1 MQGGQYRLFGLRF
14 QSANVDRRP
23 VLCVVLHGDAPR
35 NRPEYQY
42 VMASRIAQANDNV
55 VTVAL
60 LRPGYE
66 DPTGNISD
74 GERGDSVGDNWN
86 AKNTDSIAEAIE
98 TLGETTNARKV
109 VLIGHS
115 GGAAIAANIVARH
128 HSLIHG
134 VVLVSFPGDV
144 NHWRRHMFTKTGSDA
159 FKGDIDSLSVLHD
172 IDQISDALKIR
183 LIVGE
188 TDDVTPPELGLQYA
202 ALLEDAGKT
211 VDVVRVGGKGHE
223 ILLEP
228 DVLQLVSKVISEVM
242 DDSG

>member
-1 MQGGQYRLFGLRF
+1 QGGQYRLFGLRF
-14 QSANVDRRP
+14 QSANVDSRP
-23 VLCVVLHGDAPR
+23 VLCVVLHGDAPG

-42 VMASRIAQANDNV
+42 IMASQIAQANDNV

-60 LRPGYE
+60 LRPRYE

-98 TLGETTNARKV
+98 TLGEKTNARKV

-115 GGAAIAANIVARH
+115 GGAAIAANIIARH
-128 HSLIHG
+128 YSLIHG
-134 VVLVSFPGDV
+134 VILVSFPGDV
-144 NHWRRHMFTKTGSDA
+144 NHWRRYMFTKTGADA
-159 FKGDIDSLSVLHD
+159 FKGDIDSLSVLQD

-188 TDDVTPPELGLQYA
+188 ADDVTPPELGLQYA

-211 VDVVRVGGKGHE
+211 VDVVRVGSKGHE
-223 ILLEP
+223 IFLEP
-228 DVLQLVSKVISEVM
+228 DVLQIVSKVVSEVM
-242 DDSG
+242 DDSD